1 MSGRSQLQNGHV
13 YVNARSRALTYTWSK
28 FVLGRGLVVWHR
40 ADMQPVTFRVNEHVV
55 TVSAEDAAVLLRMLR
70 RLAESTPG
78 FDFAG
83 PIAKIDDQRQVPARS
98 AGGGVS
104 LEPGEDTS
112 VLRALQHLR
121 FHPGLSRPLVRLWDA
136 LLAQTDA
143 ESHDYVL
150 DVDTA
155 KGKVEQ
161 TFTSYGGPYRV
172 GEELPPDE
180 QGKRWQIVHADG
192 PDELGRL
199 RFFCL
204 PA

>member
-1 MSGRSQLQNGHV
+1 
-13 YVNARSRALTYTWSK
+13 
-28 FVLGRGLVVWHR
+28 
-40 ADMQPVTFRVNEHVV
+40 MQPVTFRGNGYVV
-55 TVSAEDAAVLLRMLR
+55 TISAEDAGVLLGTLEQ
-70 RLAESTPG
+70 LAERTPG

-83 PIAKIDDQRQVPARS
+83 PIARIDDQRQVPALG

-136 LLAQTDA
+136 LLAQTRA
-143 ESHDYVL
+143 ESYDYVL
-150 DVDTA
+150 DLDTA
-155 KGKVEQ
+155 EGKVER

-192 PDELGRL
+192 PDELGRS